1 MPDVPAR
8 LKPKGALW
16 RHPDFLKLWTAQSI
30 SELGSQ
36 VSQLAIP
43 WVAAVVLH
51 VSPFV
56 FSLLA
61 TLGFLPF
68 IIFALPAGVWVD
80 RLRRRPILIFGD
92 SARAVLLATIPIAYA
107 FGALTVWQL
116 LTVQFLIGI
125 CTVFFDVAYQSYLPF
140 LVEREHLIEGNS
152 KLQLTVSVAQ
162 VAGPS
167 LSGTL
172 ISAITAPYAI
182 VADAISYIVSTA
194 FMVPIRKPEVLPERT
209 ADTPRPAMMPELK
222 EGVKWVVQNRYLR
235 PIAACT
241 GSSNFFGQ
249 IAFTVF
255 ILYAVRVLHL
265 SAIQVGVS
273 FAGGSVGAIIGAL
286 VIDRVQRGIGVGSA
300 IVANAVLF
308 SLGGLALP
316 LAPKSAAVPIFI
328 AGFFVLSFGS
338 VAYNITQISLRQAIT
353 PERLQ
358 GRMNAA
364 TRWIIWGTIPLGN
377 LAGGGLATAFGL
389 RSALWIGVVGGLF
402 TFLFVA
408 LSPVRSIREMPEPV
422 LEPTPAQAEAEGGI
436 IEPAPMIVE
445 PGPPAAEFED

>member
-1 MPDVPAR
+1 MSDLRRR
-8 LKPKGALW
+8 LTPKGALW
-16 RHPDFLKLWTAQSI
+16 RNSDFLKLWTGQSI

-56 FSLLA
+56 FSLLG

-92 SARAVLLATIPIAYA
+92 AARAVLLATIPIAYA

-116 LTVQFLIGI
+116 LAVQFVVGI
-125 CTVFFDVAYQSYLPF
+125 FTVFFDVAYQSYLPF
-140 LVEREHLIEGNS
+140 LVDREQLIEGNS
-152 KLQLTVSVAQ
+152 KLQLTVSVAG

-167 LSGTL
+167 VGGGL
-172 ISAITAPYAI
+172 IAAITAPYAI
-182 VADAISYIVSTA
+182 FADAISYVVSTA
-194 FMVPIRKPEVLPERT
+194 FMIPIRKPEVLPERT
-209 ADTPRPAMMPELK
+209 AETPRPAMLPELK
-222 EGVKWVVQNRYLR
+222 EGLAWVVKSPYLR
-235 PIAACT
+235 SIAACT
-241 GSSNFFGQ
+241 GSSNFFGN

-255 ILYAVRVLHL
+255 FLYAVRVFHL
-265 SAIQVGVS
+265 SSLQVAVS
-273 FAGGSVGAIIGAL
+273 FSAGAVGAIVGAL
-286 VIDRVQRGIGVGSA
+286 AINRMQRAIGVGKA
-300 IVANAVLF
+300 IIANAFLF
-308 SLGGLALP
+308 SAGGLALP
-316 LAPKSAAVPIFI
+316 LAPRSLAIPLFI

-364 TRWIIWGTIPLGN
+364 MRWIVWGTIPIGN
-377 LAGGGLATAFGL
+377 LAGGGLATGL
-389 RSALWIGVVGGLF
+389 GLHPALWIGAIGGLF

-408 LSPVRSIREMPEPV
+408 LSPVRSVRDLPAPV
-422 LEPTPAQAEAEGGI
+422 LEPTPAQAEAAGGI
-436 IEPAPMIVE
+436 VEPAPLVTD
-445 PGPPAAEFED
+445 PFA

>member
-1 MPDVPAR
+1 MTDLRDR
-8 LKPKGALW
+8 LTPKGNLW
-16 RHPDFLKLWTAQSI
+16 RHRDFLKLWTGQSI

-56 FSLLA
+56 FALLG
-61 TLGFLPF
+61 TLGFMPF

-80 RLRRRPILIFGD
+80 RLRRRPILILGD

-107 FGALTVWQL
+107 FHALTVWQL
-116 LTVQFLIGI
+116 LVVQFLVGI

-140 LVEREHLIEGNS
+140 LVEREDLIEGNA

-167 LSGTL
+167 MSGGL
-172 ISAITAPYAI
+172 IAAITAPYAI
-182 VADAISYIVSTA
+182 VADSISYVISTA
-194 FMVPIRKPEVLPERT
+194 FMIPIRKPEVLPER
-209 ADTPRPAMMPELK
+209 AVDAPKPAMLPELK
-222 EGVKWVVQNRYLR
+222 EGLKWVLDSKYLR
-235 PIAACT
+235 AIAACT
-241 GSSNFFGQ
+241 GSANFFGN

-255 ILYAVRVLHL
+255 ILYAVRVVHL
-265 SAIQVGVS
+265 SAIQVGIA
-273 FAGGSVGAIIGAL
+273 FAAGSVGAILGAL
-286 VIDRVQRGIGVGSA
+286 VIGRIQNAIGVGRA

-308 SLGGLALP
+308 SVGGLALP
-316 LAPKSAAVPIFI
+316 LAPKSAAVAVFV

-338 VAYNITQISLRQAIT
+338 VAYNITQISLRQAMT

-364 TRWIIWGTIPLGN
+364 MRWIVWGTIPLGS
-377 LAGGGLATAFGL
+377 LAAGGLATAFGL
-389 RSALWIGVVGGLF
+389 RPALWIGTIGGLF

-408 LSPVRSIREMPEPV
+408 LSPVWAVRELPEEV
-422 LEPTPAQAEAEGGI
+422 GEPTPIEAEAEGGLL
-436 IEPAPMIVE
+436 EPAPMIVE
-445 PGPPAAEFED
+445 PGPPAADFDA